1 MSIVQTEP
9 VLTVGAIVAVI
20 TAGLQFLRLMGWLS
34 LTDEQSDALMTF
46 VSLLLPLLGALWARS
61 KVTPLTAPK
70 DADGVALVRKTE
82 YPQ

>member
-1 MSIVQTEP
+1 MNIIQTEP
-9 VLTVGAIVAVI
+9 VLTVGALVAVI
-20 TAGLQFLRLMGWLS
+20 TAGLQFLRLMGWLQMS
-34 LTDEQSDALMTF
+34 DEQTNALMTF

-61 KVTPLTAPK
+61 KVTPLAAPK

>member
-61 KVTPLTAPK
+61 KVTPLAAPK